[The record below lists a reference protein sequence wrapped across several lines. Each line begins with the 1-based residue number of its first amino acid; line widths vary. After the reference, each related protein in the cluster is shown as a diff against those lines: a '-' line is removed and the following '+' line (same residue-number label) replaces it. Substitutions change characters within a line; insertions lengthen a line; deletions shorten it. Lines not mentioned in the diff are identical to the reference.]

1 MRQPLLKN
9 EIRIKLA
16 KKYLKNGN
24 KHVWKTKGTITPG
37 LRNTYKYNLNF
48 CL

>member
-24 KHVWKTKGTITPG
+24 KHVWKTKGTITPIKWVKKH
-37 LRNTYKYNLNF
+37 LQI
-48 CL
+48 